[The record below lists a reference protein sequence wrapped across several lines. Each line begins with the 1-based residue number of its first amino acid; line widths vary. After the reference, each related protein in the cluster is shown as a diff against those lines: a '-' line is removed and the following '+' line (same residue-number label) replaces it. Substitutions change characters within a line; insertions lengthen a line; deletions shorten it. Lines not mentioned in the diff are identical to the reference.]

1 MIDDNQAHDARA
13 RLFEFIEELYNFLQK
28 TVTEPYDRESKL
40 LVLEE
45 MMPELREAWLHFDED
60 FNWDNAKDTIFKAPA
75 NHLESHGLYGSQLRA
90 KLSLIRIR
98 ARRFFDSIT
107 KKGLLKLIDAY
118 DTLLDSVIAATG
130 LDGAIKEM
138 KDLLRNSVDD

>member
-1 MIDDNQAHDARA
+1 MIDDKQAHDARA
-13 RLFEFIEELYNFLQK
+13 RLFEFIEELHNFLQK
-28 TVTEPYDRESKL
+28 TVNEPYDREGKL

-60 FNWDNAKDTIFKAPA
+60 FNWDKAKDAVFEAPA
-75 NHLESHGLYGSQLRA
+75 NHLETHGLYGAQLRA
-90 KLSLIRIR
+90 KLSLVRIR
-98 ARRFFDSIT
+98 VRSFFDGIT
-107 KKGLLKLIDAY
+107 KNGLLKVVDAY
-118 DTLLDSVIAATG
+118 DTLLDSIIAATG